1 MDMRR
6 EWDMDLNM
14 ELDMDTDMN
23 LDLDLDLA
31 EGSGAAKDPGCQRKA
46 HQIRI

>member
-6 EWDMDLNM
+6 EWDMELNM
-14 ELDMDTDMN
+14 ELDM
-23 LDLDLDLA
+23 DLA